1 MTEKKENLT
10 LVQVVITIMSVIVF
24 FYRLVVLAIPMFTN
38 GLVQKNY
45 RDVALSFTMLV

>member
-10 LVQVVITIMSVIVF
+10 PGQVVVTIMALIVF
-24 FYRLVVLAIPMFTN
+24 FYRLIVLAIPMFTN